1 MSALTLLARLA
12 FYYAILAALVLLAL
26 WIYPPLQDSL
36 PVGRVEGLLA
46 EAGDLN
52 VSLGSIKGEDHGA
65 SPLKNLPGFAGSL
78 VWLAAALFG
87 ALAASWPVSQVYMS
101 VRSSEDYDQSL
112 VDTILVLPLVVTSI
126 VVIVQ
131 HSLALAF
138 SLAGI
143 AGAARF
149 RNTLKSSGDM
159 LFILL
164 SIGIGLSAGIGAV
177 ELAILSSAVFNLVFI
192 MLWYTRYGERENAK
206 RFLGDYGQPNA
217 RPARVRAPKIPVPG
231 AEGEE
236 PGARKM
242 KAADFKG
249 L

>member
-46 EAGDLN
+46 EAGDFN

-65 SPLKNLPGFAGSL
+65 SPLKNIPGFAGSL
-78 VWLAAALFG
+78 IWLAAALFG
-87 ALAASWPVSQVYMS
+87 ALSASWPVSQVYMN

-206 RFLGDYGQPNA
+206 RFLGDYGQANG

-242 KAADFKG
+242 KPADFKG